1 MPAHTPTCPYSPLT
15 PRTPSYTPLHLAEL
29 HSEGG
34 GAPLH
39 LAEPHPEVS
48 HLQVVALRA
57 SAQNASLSP
66 RLRAA
71 ASVQVR
77 GVCDEVRRV
86 ITRVAPVVVSSCVG
100 AAQLAEE
107 GVTFSLVVLD
117 EGSQATEPALQPL
130 P

>member
-1 MPAHTPTCPYSPLT
+1 VT
-15 PRTPSYTPLHLAEL
+15 
-29 HSEGG
+29 
-34 GAPLH
+34 
-39 LAEPHPEVS
+39 

-77 GVCDEVRRV
+77 GVRDDVRRV

-107 GVTFSLVVLD
+107 GVTFDLVVLD
-117 EGSQATEPALQPL
+117 EGSQATEPALTLNPWPL
-130 P
+130 L